1 MDNSKR
7 YPETVTG
14 QISQLLDD
22 WLSRKPWQPIGL
34 IRLLV
39 GDDLPAV
46 GPAEEPY
53 VWILR
58 GIGTGSDGADREA
71 GLAARVGE
79 FIDQKP
85 EVGLPGTRPE
95 KMLYNLLSLC
105 AGMNRPDELAGPL
118 LRMLR
123 RKKLSGMWDGLPLT
137 SELRAAIAS
146 NQADKSLEP
155 VWLWMAKGT
164 PRDFLGGTPLQ
175 GFDGLLLMPL
185 PKNEEPPLDSIGEA
199 LGAIARYLDQVPN
212 PEEIFSRLIERADR
226 TYQTGPLLDCNLLW
240 WAFYDSWPP
249 WARETLTQ
257 RVPDQYGLREF
268 IRDASAE
275 YERGPRNPVAFALKV
290 ATQTQ
295 LSLKRVDRPT
305 ANALL
310 EMRRGRLQQLGLAP
324 ELHASFQFPDILQ

>member
-1 MDNSKR
+1 
-7 YPETVTG
+7 
-14 QISQLLDD
+14 
-22 WLSRKPWQPIGL
+22 
-34 IRLLV
+34 
-39 GDDLPAV
+39 
-46 GPAEEPY
+46 
-53 VWILR
+53 
-58 GIGTGSDGADREA
+58 
-71 GLAARVGE
+71 
-79 FIDQKP
+79 
-85 EVGLPGTRPE
+85 
-95 KMLYNLLSLC
+95 
-105 AGMNRPDELAGPL
+105 
-118 LRMLR
+118 
-123 RKKLSGMWDGLPLT
+123 
-137 SELRAAIAS
+137 
-146 NQADKSLEP
+146 
-155 VWLWMAKGT
+155 
-164 PRDFLGGTPLQ
+164 
-175 GFDGLLLMPL
+175 MPL

-310 EMRRGRLQQLGLAP
+310 EMRRGRLQQLGFAP
-324 ELHASFQFPDILQ
+324 ELHASHQFPDILQ